1 MKRILC
7 ILILCLSFIFPVTA
21 FADYTV
27 PADAT
32 PVEESYAQPYAE
44 ETRWVTRKHN
54 GNYEM
59 RLWSIT
65 YRLLPNGASG
75 GGYSPVTT

>member
-7 ILILCLSFIFPVTA
+7 ILVICISFVFPVTA

-27 PADAT
+27 PYDAT
-32 PVEESYAQPYAE
+32 PVKVSYAQPLAE
-44 ETRWVTRKHN
+44 QTKWYTRIHN
-54 GNYEM
+54 GNLEM

-65 YRLLPNGASG
+65 YNKWLTDWIIIGPA
-75 GGYSPVTT
+75 